1 MIYLLNYEN
10 YEKYAKNEDEK
21 CFLED
26 LIGELNSQSPVNLIF
41 RDYGFQIDPCGG
53 GAEVWHLGEM
63 VGKFE
68 TIEDLFFNFQLDGK
82 PFIERISE
90 IEYE

>member
-1 MIYLLNYEN
+1 MIDLLNYV
-10 YEKYAKNEDEK
+10 KNESDK
-21 CFLED
+21 QFLRD
-26 LIGELNSQSPVNLIF
+26 LLNDLKLSQMPVNLVCGNYSF
-41 RDYGFQIDPCGG
+41 YVDPCGS

-68 TIEDLFFNFQLDGK
+68 TIEDLFFKFYIDGK
-82 PFIERISE
+82 PFIEQLSE

>member
-1 MIYLLNYEN
+1 MIDLLNCV
-10 YEKYAKNEDEK
+10 KNEKDK
-21 CFLED
+21 QFLRD
-26 LIGELNSQSPVNLIF
+26 LLNDLKLSQMPVNLVCGN
-41 RDYGFQIDPCGG
+41 YGFQVDPCGL

-68 TIEDLFFNFQLDGK
+68 TIEDLFFYFQIDGK
-82 PFIERISE
+82 TFIDQLSK